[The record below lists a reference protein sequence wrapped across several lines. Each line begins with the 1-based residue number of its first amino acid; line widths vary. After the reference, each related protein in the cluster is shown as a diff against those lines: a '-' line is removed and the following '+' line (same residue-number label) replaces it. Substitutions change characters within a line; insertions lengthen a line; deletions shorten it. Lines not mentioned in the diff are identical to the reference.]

1 MAAGGGATSAY
12 KCQVNAYELTVQ
24 PTTTLRTQCVRLDQA
39 LAALARGE
47 QVNELERQFD
57 GYKYGAAL
65 ASIRAARAARPE
77 LAP

>member
-12 KCQVNAYELTVQ
+12 KCQVHAYELTVQ

-47 QVNELERQFD
+47 QVTVAGAD
-57 GYKYGAAL
+57 MAAL
-65 ASIRAARAARPE
+65 QMH
-77 LAP
+77 LAQAGVRVRR

>member
-12 KCQVNAYELTVQ
+12 KCQVHAYELTTQ

-47 QVNELERQFD
+47 QVTVAGAD
-57 GYKYGAAL
+57 MAAL
-65 ASIRAARAARPE
+65 QTH
-77 LAP
+77 LAQVGVRVKR

>member
-12 KCQVNAYELTVQ
+12 RCQVHAYELVIQ

-47 QVNELERQFD
+47 QVTVA
-57 GYKYGAAL
+57 GADMAPLQMHL
-65 ASIRAARAARPE
+65 AQAGVQVRR
-77 LAP
+77 

>member
-24 PTTTLRTQCVRLDQA
+24 PTTTLRAQCVRLDQA

-47 QVNELERQFD
+47 QVTVAGAD
-57 GYKYGAAL
+57 MAAL
-65 ASIRAARAARPE
+65 QMH
-77 LAP
+77 LAQAGVQVRR

>member
-47 QVNELERQFD
+47 LVTVAGSD
-57 GYKYGAAL
+57 MAAL
-65 ASIRAARAARPE
+65 QVH
-77 LAP
+77 LAQAGVQVKR

>member
-12 KCQVNAYELTVQ
+12 KCQVNAYELTVI

-47 QVNELERQFD
+47 QVTVAGAD
-57 GYKYGAAL
+57 MAAL
-65 ASIRAARAARPE
+65 QVHLVQAGIQVRR
-77 LAP
+77 

>member
-12 KCQVNAYELTVQ
+12 KCQVHAYELVIQ

-47 QVNELERQFD
+47 QVMVAGAD
-57 GYKYGAAL
+57 MAAL
-65 ASIRAARAARPE
+65 QTH
-77 LAP
+77 LAQVGVRVKR